1 MKTKVLQMFSFFA
14 SADTALTTKLFA
26 NVTAVLNR
34 AKHMQGNGSNAA
46 FLYKNHK
53 KNMHISFRNINADI
67 SQQHAKSLNV
77 KFVNMFA

>member
-34 AKHMQGNGSNAA
+34 AKHIQGMLL
-46 FLYKNHK
+46 FCIKITK
-53 KNMHISFRNINADI
+53 K
-67 SQQHAKSLNV
+67 HAHFFQKHQC
-77 KFVNMFA
+77 

>member
-46 FLYKNHK
+46 FLYKNDK
-53 KNMHISFRNINADI
+53 KTCTFLSETSMLTYHNNMPNRS
-67 SQQHAKSLNV
+67 
-77 KFVNMFA
+77 M